1 MGKMFY
7 ICPNKNKSIMNLDN
21 TVRISTIVN
30 SNLGDALME
39 MANGDTQSA
48 ANRVA
53 YVKWVTFFY
62 RDLNQEVD
70 ADALYNEYQEWK
82 S

>member
-1 MGKMFY
+1 MQDLTRLSM
-7 ICPNKNKSIMNLDN
+7 
-21 TVRISTIVN
+21 IVN

-39 MANGDTQSA
+39 MASNTEQA
-48 ANRVA
+48 AKRVA
-53 YVKWVTFFY
+53 FVWWITFNY

-70 ADALYNEYQEWK
+70 AYALYNEYLEWK

>member
-1 MGKMFY
+1 M
-7 ICPNKNKSIMNLDN
+7 
-21 TVRISTIVN
+21 IVN

-48 ANRVA
+48 SNRVA
-53 YVKWVTFFY
+53 FVKWITFYY
-62 RDLNQEVD
+62 RDLNAKHDPTE
-70 ADALYNEYQEWK
+70 LYDEYLEWK